1 MYCVETKH
9 RCKTVVILAFYFPPD
24 NLAGGARPHR
34 FYKYLPRFG
43 YPTRV
48 ITVAPQDDATVRR
61 GEVQYVPHPRDRGP
75 LPRFT
80 ERLLRRFVAPND
92 DGITWFPYAAAA
104 ARRWIEHDGAS
115 VVLSTSPA
123 VSTHLAAMRL
133 QRRYGIKWVAD
144 FRDPVVGSPFRAGS
158 ERFDAFLEPCIFRRA
173 DALIANTDALERA
186 WLDRYAQH
194 GRKISMLWNGF
205 DPDEAIAA
213 APLPD
218 RDHRV
223 LTHTG
228 DIYDQRHPG
237 QLVASLTRLIGGG
250 TLDPAKLKVHL
261 VGRFVPEWPAEHAA
275 AMQALVESGQIEC
288 SGESVPR
295 AQALQALATS
305 DYLLL
310 LDVCGPQAGLQ
321 VPSKTFEYLQIGR
334 PVLAFT
340 TRDSP
345 LQRILE
351 RSGVPGVCIYQ
362 SDTDETVDGKMMKFL
377 QLATGPVRASDWF
390 YEQFDGLNQA
400 RQLAA
405 KLDQLTAGDAE

>member
-1 MYCVETKH
+1 VETKH

-24 NLAGGARPHR
+24 NLAGGARPFR

-43 YPTRV
+43 YQTRV
-48 ITVAPQDDATVRR
+48 VTVAPQDEATARR
-61 GEVQYVPHPRDRGP
+61 GEVRYVPHPRDRGS

-80 ERLLRRFVAPND
+80 ERVLRRFVAPND

-133 QRRYGIKWVAD
+133 QRRHGVKWIAD
-144 FRDPVVGSPFRAGS
+144 FRDPVVGSPFRTGS
-158 ERFDAFLEPCIFRRA
+158 ERFDAFLEPRIFQRA

-186 WLDRYAQH
+186 WLDRYPQH
-194 GRKISMLWNGF
+194 RQKISLLWNGF
-205 DPDEAIAA
+205 DPDESIAA
-213 APLPD
+213 APIPS
-218 RDHRV
+218 RDHRL

-228 DIYDQRHPG
+228 DIYGRRHPG
-237 QLVASLTRLIGGG
+237 QLVASITRLTERGG
-250 TLDPAKLKVHL
+250 LDPARLRIRL
-261 VGRFVPEWPAEHAA
+261 VGRFVPEWPPEHAA
-275 AMQALVESGQIEC
+275 AMQKLVQAGQVEC
-288 SGESVPR
+288 SGEPVPR
-295 AQALQALATS
+295 AQALELLAES

-310 LDVCGPQAGLQ
+310 LDVSGPQAGLQ

-334 PVLAFT
+334 PVLTFT

-345 LQRILE
+345 LERILE

-362 SDTDETVDGKMMKFL
+362 SDAAAAVDEKMMKFL
-377 QLATGPVRASDWF
+377 QLPTSPVRAADWF
-390 YEQFDGLNQA
+390 WQQFDGLNQA

-405 KLDQLTAGDAE
+405 KLDELTRK